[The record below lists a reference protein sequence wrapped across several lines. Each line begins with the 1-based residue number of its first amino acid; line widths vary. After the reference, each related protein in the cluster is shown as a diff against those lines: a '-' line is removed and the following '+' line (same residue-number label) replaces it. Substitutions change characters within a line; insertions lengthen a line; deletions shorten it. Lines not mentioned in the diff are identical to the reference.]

1 MLILFINYILIFGKN
16 KTWNKKTKR
25 KFSCPDQSSR
35 NFPEGGQLHE
45 IVFFGLKKALF
56 RFHPWKNVLS

>member
-1 MLILFINYILIFGKN
+1 MLILFINYIRIFGKN

-35 NFPEGGQLHE
+35 NFPEGGHLHE
-45 IVFFGLKKALF
+45 IVFF
-56 RFHPWKNVLS
+56 